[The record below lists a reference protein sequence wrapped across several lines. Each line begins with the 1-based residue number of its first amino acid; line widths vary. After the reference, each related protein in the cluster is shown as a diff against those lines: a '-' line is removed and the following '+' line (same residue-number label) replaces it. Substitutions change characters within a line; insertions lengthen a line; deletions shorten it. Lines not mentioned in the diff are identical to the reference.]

1 MFGAQK
7 DLCLGILVIV
17 QEALPP
23 KVMHWRAFHDGVTQ
37 SGLDYRKNPLEAG
50 VENETVKEVRGENE
64 GRRLQL

>member
-1 MFGAQK
+1 M
-7 DLCLGILVIV
+7 
-17 QEALPP
+17 PP